1 MTAHGR
7 APMALPADLR
17 ERVLAA
23 ARQARAAG
31 RPTPETT
38 AICPAE
44 AFSRAADALF
54 GLLRTLDDKD
64 WRLPVLR
71 GLDVQGLVGHLI
83 GVEDDVH
90 RCLCGDPE
98 VAEASHIAS
107 TQPAAARQ
115 AGRPPA
121 QTRTE
126 WRRAADRTAELVRAR
141 GDLDGEVAVHG
152 MRLPLGALL
161 VVRAFEL
168 WTHDNDI
175 RRAAGLPSSVPDA
188 SMLRLMSELAARLL
202 PYGAARTGLR
212 ETVNVHLVLPAPV
225 AAPGMSRSGAA
236 RPGAARPGGARMSR
250 SARVRP
256 VPPASALSPTRSGSA
271 GWPPTGSPPPIS
283 TCTSAATPAGP
294 PGYLPR
300 LRHSHSTRACPN
312 CGRRRV
318 IRCACRRRIPAGSC
332 R

>member
-54 GLLRTLDDKD
+54 GLLRTLDDED

-212 ETVNVHLVLPAPV
+212 ETVNVHLVLT
-225 AAPGMSRSGAA
+225 G
-236 RPGAARPGGARMSR
+236 PGGGTWDVA
-250 SARVRP
+250 VGGG
-256 VPPASALSPTRSGSA
+256 TA
-271 GWPPTGSPPPIS
+271 GGGTAGGGTAGGGTAGGGTAGGGTDVAVGESPPGPACIRIV
-283 TCTSAATPAGP
+283 TDAVGFCRLAANRVAPADLDLHVSGD
-294 PGYLPR
+294 PG
-300 LRHSHSTRACPN
+300 RA
-312 CGRRRV
+312 
-318 IRCACRRRIPAGSC
+318 AGVLAAAAALALD
-332 R
+332 